1 MKKLSLM
8 LVLMLTLAAC
18 EGDIG
23 PPGPQGPPGL
33 DGDLIIGNILE
44 IEVDFTAQNGYSV
57 VYEFPTDQ
65 VEVFESDVVQ
75 VYLLEEI
82 IDDDSGPVD
91 VWTPLPNS
99 FFFNDGNQ
107 VVYNYNHTF
116 FDVNLFLDGNVDLN
130 TLTNDFLLNQ
140 VFRIAIIP
148 ADFAENNPDLNSME
162 AIMKAMPNANKIG
175 LN

>member
-1 MKKLSLM
+1 MKKLSLI
-8 LVLMLTLAAC
+8 LMLIITLTAC
-18 EGDIG
+18 EGPSG
-23 PPGPQGPPGL
+23 PPGPPGI
-33 DGDLIIGNILE
+33 DGDFIIGTILE
-44 IEVDFTAQNGYSV
+44 IEVDFTAQNGYSF
-57 VYEFPTDQ
+57 VYEFPADQ

-82 IDDDSGPVD
+82 IDDSSGPVD

-99 FFFNDGNQ
+99 FFFNDGSQ

-116 FDVNLFLDGNVDLN
+116 FDVNLFLDGNVALN
-130 TLTNDFLLNQ
+130 TLDNSFLNNQ

-148 ADFAENNPDLNSME
+148 AEFSEKNPNLNLNSME
-162 AIMKAMPNANKIG
+162 AVMNAMPNANKIG